1 MTVNKQQLDSWLAA
15 KADYDKARSLA
26 VFGRADVP
34 HMYEWV
40 EPNVMSAIERCVGMT
55 SKLRGDGALA
65 TRVLDYSGC
74 TFQCA
79 AGRAD

>member
-15 KADYDKARSLA
+15 KKEYDAARGVA
-26 VFGRADVP
+26 VFGRADAP

-40 EPNVMSAIERCVGMT
+40 EPGVMGAIERCVGAT
-55 SKLRGDGALA
+55 SKLHGDGALA
-65 TRVLDYSGC
+65 TRVLDYGGC
-74 TFQCA
+74 TFQCP